1 MVVLLNKTKQDFNRY
16 HSSLHISVLK
26 ASWTAQTFLCVI
38 PWAYLH
44 RLHSPG
50 IVFSVIPTLQ
60 INSCL
65 LSGAYQVHLYV
76 KYKYLHYKYIQGQTW
91 AVAKA
96 RIALCCPDSVSLC
109 PFKCAQP
116 FTKTSLCLMCLTV
129 NGNMCFSLSKKAE
142 ANRPKGREED
152 LRWKKSLVVEGKRVI
167 LCDLSVAALVFKAWP
182 SPH

>member
-1 MVVLLNKTKQDFNRY
+1 MSILTQTSQSR
-16 HSSLHISVLK
+16 HSFRRD
-26 ASWTAQTFLCVI
+26 TDT
-38 PWAYLH
+38 
-44 RLHSPG
+44 
-50 IVFSVIPTLQ
+50 Q

-65 LSGAYQVHLYV
+65 LSGSYQVHLYV

-116 FTKTSLCLMCLTV
+116 FTKKSLCLMCLTV

-142 ANRPKGREED
+142 TNQPEGREED
-152 LRWKKSLVVEGKRVI
+152 LWRKKKSGCRRKTCHIVWSFSCGASFQGRHLTKQTLSLRWADTGFVETRLGGDRQFAVHVV
-167 LCDLSVAALVFKAWP
+167 
-182 SPH
+182 